1 MTTTVHPRTHSGRTR
16 APDVREATANAAD
29 LADPIRA
36 RIVRMLRESS
46 ASNPTPA
53 AGEHG
58 GTMASP
64 TPPVPLPEARQ
75 CCPTT
80 TRKRIV
86 EESVLLVDVRERAD
100 FDRLTLDV
108 PEIVNV
114 PFSEFEERFSELP
127 RDRELVLVSADG
139 ERSLMATYYLMHHG
153 YTRVANMSNGVA
165 KWLFRGFPV
174 KGDPATLTTASEG
187 ASGCCAT

>member
-1 MTTTVHPRTHSGRTR
+1 M
-16 APDVREATANAAD
+16 E
-29 LADPIRA
+29 
-36 RIVRMLRESS
+36 E
-46 ASNPTPA
+46 PTPR
-53 AGEHG
+53 
-58 GTMASP
+58 
-64 TPPVPLPEARQ
+64 VPLPEARE

-80 TRKRIV
+80 TRKRIA
-86 EESVLLVDVRERAD
+86 EEGVLLVDVREQAD
-100 FDRLTLDV
+100 FTRLTLDV

-139 ERSLMATYYLMHHG
+139 QNGLRATYYLMHHG

-174 KGDPATLTTASEG
+174 KGDPATLTTPSEG
-187 ASGCCAT
+187 ASGCCGT